1 MTKASFRHGGTLFG
15 SVLFF
20 DNIRNGDCS
29 VRSRDKNLP
38 IKTRFHFP
46 IWLFKEMRVVSFH
59 ETVLPVAL
67 LKKLIESITCW
78 KLLPG
83 ENFLITNVSISLK
96 GNEIK
101 AKPMGG
107 SIHVMVFEQEIR
119 PTASVIKRASFS

>member
-1 MTKASFRHGGTLFG
+1 MAAHF
-15 SVLFF
+15 SVLSFSL
-20 DNIRNGDCS
+20 IIS
-29 VRSRDKNLP
+29 EMEIVRFVAV
-38 IKTRFHFP
+38 IKICQSKPGF
-46 IWLFKEMRVVSFH
+46 ISQSWLFKEMRVVSFH

-107 SIHVMVFEQEIR
+107 SIHVMFFEQEIR